1 MRTFASRLRIFSAT
15 GMCGS
20 CQRQLYST
28 NVRSTHLRKNN
39 MRSTLLFSALLSLFS
54 ANFATAQMAPVNAY
68 ITDGTKD
75 FAEGVMTGWELQV
88 DGVTLCV
95 SPYVI
100 GRYITCNTT
109 LKIDGKTYQA
119 NTNTRVWPNT
129 NGELGAMVIVDA
141 AGRIACSDPMT
152 WARGPAVYCNR

>member
-1 MRTFASRLRIFSAT
+1 MR
-15 GMCGS
+15 GS
-20 CQRQLYST
+20 CQRADYSI
-28 NVRSTHLRKNN
+28 NVMQSHLRKKN
-39 MRSTLLFSALLSLFS
+39 MRSTMIFSALLSLFS
-54 ANFATAQMAPVNAY
+54 VNFAHAQMAPVNAY

-75 FAEGVMTGWELQV
+75 FAEGIMTGWELQV

-100 GRYITCNTT
+100 GRYITCNTV
-109 LKIDGKTYQA
+109 LKVDGKTYQA
-119 NTNTRVWPNT
+119 NTETRVWPNT
-129 NGELGAMVIVDA
+129 NGGLGAMVIVDA